1 MNQSGLNIRNDEENT
16 NVVIEN
22 YLKPAPKKGRK
33 MWRNCRLT
41 TKNPDCQFRWAI
53 LDESK

>member
-1 MNQSGLNIRNDEENT
+1 VNQSGLNIRNDEENT